1 MRTCLE
7 CGLSSDSLFCPTD
20 GMATIVAGV
29 VPKSGELP
37 LNAVFAGRYR
47 VVGTLGKG
55 GMGAVYDAQH
65 TGTGQKVAIKTLLID
80 TVHDPAAVKRFF
92 LEAKTTAGLQHPN
105 TIRVFD
111 FGQSDDG
118 LFYLAMERLQ
128 GVTLADRLSE
138 YAAQGKRMSEQEA
151 ATIACAALR
160 SLAEAHRVNLVHR
173 DLKPSNLFLHD
184 LGAGETVIKVLDFG
198 IAKSNDQQQQL
209 TQAGTALGTPAYMS
223 PEQVMG
229 KAVDARSDL
238 YSLGVVL
245 YQCVSGRVPFRGDS
259 TFTVLMMQ
267 VNEAAPDL
275 SQVAGVSAAFARVV
289 GKSLEKLAGDRYDTA
304 TAMREAL
311 EPLARGEHLHAPGA
325 AGIAPPSV
333 APPPPPPPP
342 PANRDQVATR
352 PPSPVQVAA
361 AAPPMPP
368 RPVRGFTNAAVKPPE
383 PPPRRSLVP
392 LYLFG
397 FLAVVGSL
405 AVAFWLHGRA
415 PGGDESALP
424 PVMAPSAS
432 APAPVPEPAAAPA
445 PAPVPAPVPV
455 PARAPVPAPVA
466 TPEPAP
472 APVPAP
478 VPGPVAAPEP
488 PSAPAPAVDAGVAP
502 ATVAAPVAAPPAAPA
517 KPKVRPKP
525 QTVRAPANGGARP
538 PPPSGGRP

>member
-7 CGLSSDSLFCPTD
+7 CGHNTDGLFCPTD
-20 GMATIVAGV
+20 GMATIVTGV
-29 VPKSGELP
+29 VPKTGELP
-37 LNAVFAGRYR
+37 LNTVFAGRYR

-65 TGTGQKVAIKTLLID
+65 TGTGQRVAIKTLLID

-92 LEAKTTAGLQHPN
+92 LEAKITAGLQHPN

-111 FGQSDDG
+111 FGQSDEG
-118 LFYLAMERLQ
+118 LFYIAMERLQ
-128 GVTLADRLSE
+128 GVTLADRLAE

-198 IAKSNDQQQQL
+198 IAKSGDQQQQL

-229 KAVDARSDL
+229 QAVDARSDL

-275 SQVAGVSAAFARVV
+275 TQVAGVSAVFAQLV
-289 GKSLEKLAGDRYDTA
+289 GKALAKRADERYDTA

-325 AGIAPPSV
+325 AGIAPAQV
-333 APPPPPPPP
+333 APPTG
-342 PANRDQVATR
+342 NRDQVATR
-352 PPSPVQVAA
+352 PPAPVQVP
-361 AAPPMPP
+361 APPPLPP
-368 RPVRGFTNAAVKPPE
+368 RAVKGFTNAAVKPPE

-405 AVAFWLHGRA
+405 AVVFWLHGRA
-415 PGGDESALP
+415 PEGETPVPMPAAAALP
-424 PVMAPSAS
+424 APAAAS
-432 APAPVPEPAAAPA
+432 APVAVPAPP
-445 PAPVPAPVPV
+445 PAPVPAP
-455 PARAPVPAPVA
+455 
-466 TPEPAP
+466 AP
-472 APVPAP
+472 APPPLPA
-478 VPGPVAAPEP
+478 AA
-488 PSAPAPAVDAGVAP
+488 V
-502 ATVAAPVAAPPAAPA
+502 APPAAPDVAPAPDTVPAAAEAPPPPADVAPAPAALAVPVAAPSPAEA
-517 KPKVRPKP
+517 KPKPKPKPPVVRP
-525 QTVRAPANGGARP
+525 PAGGGSRPPPASGARP
-538 PPPSGGRP
+538 SAGERPR

>member
-1 MRTCLE
+1 MRNCLE
-7 CGLSSDSLFCPTD
+7 CGLTTEGLFCPTD
-20 GMATIVAGV
+20 GMATIVPGV

-37 LNAVFAGRYR
+37 LSTVFAGRYR
-47 VVGTLGKG
+47 IVGTLGKG

-65 TGTGQKVAIKTLLID
+65 TGTGQKVAVKTLLID

-92 LEAKTTAGLQHPN
+92 LEAKITAGLQHPN

-128 GVTLADRLSE
+128 GVTLADRLAE
-138 YAAQGKRMSEQEA
+138 YSAQGKRMSEQEA

-198 IAKSNDQQQQL
+198 IAKSGDQQQQL

-229 KAVDARSDL
+229 RAVDARSDL

-267 VNEAAPDL
+267 VNDAPPDL
-275 SQVAGVSAAFARVV
+275 SQVAGVSAAFASVV
-289 GKSLEKLAGDRYDTA
+289 GKSLAKAAEERYESA

-325 AGIAPPSV
+325 AGIAPAKV
-333 APPPPPPPP
+333 AVPPPP
-342 PANRDQVATR
+342 PAAPANRDHASTR
-352 PPSPVQVAA
+352 PPAPVQGLE
-361 AAPPMPP
+361 AAPPLPA
-368 RPVRGFTNAAVKPPE
+368 RAVRGSTHGGVKPPE
-383 PPPRRSLVP
+383 PPPRRSLAP

-405 AVAFWLHGRA
+405 AVAFWLHGR
-415 PGGDESALP
+415 G
-424 PVMAPSAS
+424 PSAGATEPPH
-432 APAPVPEPAAAPA
+432 APAGAPAAPRDRAPA
-445 PAPVPAPVPV
+445 PAP
-455 PARAPVPAPVA
+455 
-466 TPEPAP
+466 
-472 APVPAP
+472 
-478 VPGPVAAPEP
+478 
-488 PSAPAPAVDAGVAP
+488 
-502 ATVAAPVAAPPAAPA
+502 
-517 KPKVRPKP
+517 
-525 QTVRAPANGGARP
+525 
-538 PPPSGGRP
+538 